1 VIAAL
6 AAAAPPDA
14 VLTND
19 AGNFSAFMH
28 RHWCFRT
35 PGSQV
40 GVANGAMGYGV
51 PAAIGVKLAAPDRTV
66 IGLVGDGGFLMTGLD
81 LETAVR
87 YDLDLTIV
95 VFRNGLHGTIAMHQ
109 AREVGRLAGTDIGPV
124 DFAGLARSLGA
135 FAVTV
140 KSESEL
146 KKAFEQAL
154 AHPGPAVVEV
164 MTDPDLITPEAR
176 LSDLLASA
184 AGSPQ

>member
-1 VIAAL
+1 
-6 AAAAPPDA
+6 
-14 VLTND
+14 
-19 AGNFSAFMH
+19 
-28 RHWCFRT
+28 
-35 PGSQV
+35 
-40 GVANGAMGYGV
+40 
-51 PAAIGVKLAAPDRTV
+51 
-66 IGLVGDGGFLMTGLD
+66 
-81 LETAVR
+81 
-87 YDLDLTIV
+87 
-95 VFRNGLHGTIAMHQ
+95 MHQ